1 MLVILI
7 IDKPVGDVRDVGFP
21 VEYLH
26 NCEEKGDGHD
36 FRDLRPMKSD

>member
-7 IDKPVGDVRDVGFP
+7 IDKPVGNVRDVGFP

-26 NCEEKGDGHD
+26 NCEEEGDGHD
-36 FRDLRPMKSD
+36 FHDFRPMKSD